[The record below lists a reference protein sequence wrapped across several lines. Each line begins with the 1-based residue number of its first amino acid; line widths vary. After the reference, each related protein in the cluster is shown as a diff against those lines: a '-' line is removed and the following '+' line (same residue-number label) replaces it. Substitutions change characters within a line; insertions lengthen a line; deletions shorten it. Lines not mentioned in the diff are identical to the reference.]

1 MDFVNRNPQN
11 QQQSGRVTSPSESVD
26 LSASRVRSEEKH
38 NHNGKHDMFTKWTRL
53 GSGVLLVIGA
63 LLVAT
68 LAWLIYTTTP
78 SSENSYVDPTKLQAV
93 FLNTGQVYFGNIQT
107 LNQQYVVLTNVY
119 YLQSNSSSST
129 TSSSTANQ
137 NVTLVKLGCELHM
150 PYDRMIINNTE
161 VTFWE
166 NLQPGGQVAKAVATY
181 QKAHP
186 NGQQTCT
193 QQSQNQS
200 TSNPQN
206 ATSTSK

>member
-26 LSASRVRSEEKH
+26 LSTARVRSEEKH
-38 NHNGKHDMFTKWTRL
+38 NHNGKHDMFTKWSRL

-68 LAWLIYTTTP
+68 LAWLIYTTSPT
-78 SSENSYVDPTKLQAV
+78 SENSYVDPSKLQAV

-119 YLQSNSSSST
+119 YLQSNSSTSS

-166 NLQPGGQVAKAVATY
+166 NLQPTGQVAEAVASY
-181 QKAHP
+181 EKAHP
-186 NGQQTCT
+186 NGKQTCS
-193 QQSQNQS
+193 QQSQTQS

-206 ATSTSK
+206 ATSSSK